1 MHAHADRNPGQ
12 SHLLSPLLIY
22 LFDTP
27 QHMHANKSAHT
38 GRQLKRKRRQVTYLL
53 LLWRQPCVY
62 FYSFHMHSPSS
73 PFILSSLWRE
83 EMHQLMFSFT
93 VIGWFKAASV
103 NCAPLP
109 LSPLLFI
116 YTLPSSSSSLPF
128 FFTLALFTFIPSK
141 QVMSRASVSAGWYCE
156 WGDVVWLFPVLMNFA
171 WEGFKKK
178 KKKKVPQDQNHLP
191 THLET

>member
-1 MHAHADRNPGQ
+1 MHVHADRNPGQ

-27 QHMHANKSAHT
+27 RHMHANKSAHT
-38 GRQLKRKRRQVTYLL
+38 GRQLKRRHLTYLL

-73 PFILSSLWRE
+73 PFILSSLLRE
-83 EMHQLMFSFT
+83 ETHQLMFSFT

-109 LSPLLFI
+109 ISPLLFI
-116 YTLPSSSSSLPF
+116 YTPPSSSSSFPSL
-128 FFTLALFTFIPSK
+128 FTLVLFTFSFK
-141 QVMSRASVSAGWYCE
+141 TGNVTCE
-156 WGDVVWLFPVLMNFA
+156 CVGRMILWVRGCWVTDPCLDEFRLR
-171 WEGFKKK
+171 GI
-178 KKKKVPQDQNHLP
+178 
-191 THLET
+191 